1 MAVGD
6 EYGWVTIWDRALK
19 HRFAMFDAL
28 SAGRR
33 TKPPRR
39 SQHSPAHPTAASWP
53 LRAAAPCGLWDTT
66 TTRPLGDGLLTSGG
80 QVGFLTFS
88 RNGATLTV
96 RGDHTPP
103 RTYPVAPD
111 LVAKAVCARA
121 GSGLSGRD
129 WRACIPGFPYQ
140 RTC

>member
-28 SAGRR
+28 SAG
-33 TKPPRR
+33 KENK
-39 SQHSPAHPTAASWP
+39 
-53 LRAAAPCGLWDTT
+53 APQAVSALAYSSDGRILAVAGGSTVRLWDTT